1 MAALLSFLSFCAGRL
16 LPCSLRPAISNSF
29 STALE
34 VYSNGYA
41 RTDDLLRSRKGGRGV
56 EEPPSRFIKGW
67 LDWSLALA
75 GRQLCCPFIVSIF
88 SLLLQ

>member
-1 MAALLSFLSFCAGRL
+1 MAALLSFHSFCAGRL

-34 VYSNGYA
+34 VYNNGYA
-41 RTDDLLRSRKGGRGV
+41 RTDDLLRGR

-75 GRQLCCPFIVSIF
+75 GTQLCCPFIVSIF